1 MAEESATLGVT
12 EQDAALTDDLAEI
25 LEGLSRPQKALSPK
39 FFYDEEGSQ
48 LFERITEQ
56 PEYYPTQTELAI
68 MREHADEMADLVG
81 PQASLIE
88 FGSGSSLKTRL
99 LLKHLHDPAVYV
111 PVDISRELLVAS
123 AESLDQEFPGLE
135 VLPVVADF
143 THPFELPDPK
153 IPPARNVVYF
163 PGSTIGNFPPDGALE
178 LLKVMHGEAGA
189 DGALLIGVDL
199 QKDKAVLEAAYNDT
213 AGITAA
219 FNLNLLVRLNR
230 EFGADFEIDAFEHVA
245 FYNESAGRIEMHL
258 RARSA
263 QQVRIA
269 KHVFRFRQGET
280 IHTENSH
287 KFTLAGFRD
296 LAGRAGF
303 AVEQVWTDEN
313 DWFSIQYC
321 VRD

>member
-1 MAEESATLGVT
+1 MGKGSTRLDLT
-12 EQDAALTDDLAEI
+12 EQEVEVTSDLAEI

-39 FFYDEEGSQ
+39 FFYDEAGSR
-48 LFERITEQ
+48 LFEEITDQ

-68 MREHADEMADLVG
+68 MRDNADEIAERIG

-99 LLKHLHDPAVYV
+99 LLSFMREPAVYV

-123 AESLDQEFPGLE
+123 AESLDEQFPELE

-143 THPFELPDPK
+143 TQPFDLPDPK
-153 IPPARNVVYF
+153 VAPLRNIVYF
-163 PGSTIGNFPPDGALE
+163 PGSTIGNFPPDAALS
-178 LLKVMHGEAGA
+178 LLEVMYQEAGE

-199 QKDKAVLEAAYNDT
+199 QKDRAVLEAAYNDAAGVT
-213 AGITAA
+213 AR

-230 EFGADFEIDAFEHVA
+230 EFGADFHVDAFEHVA
-245 FYNESAGRIEMHL
+245 FYTEEAGRIEMHL
-258 RARSA
+258 RAREPQA
-263 QQVRIA
+263 VTIA
-269 KHVFRFRQGET
+269 GHRFEFRQGET

-287 KFTLAGFRD
+287 KFTKEGFRE

-303 AVEQVWTDEN
+303 EVCRAWTDERE
-313 DWFSIQYC
+313 WFSLQYC
-321 VRD
+321 ERR